1 MNTLNFSI
9 DELDEIRQ
17 AVYKVSD
24 AYYALKRIK
33 DSGATDGDLAKLVHD
48 LKELTQDGSVG
59 YFTKTL

>member
-1 MNTLNFSI
+1 MNTENFTI
-9 DELDEIRQ
+9 EELDEIKQ

-33 DSGATDGDLAKLVHD
+33 ESGCNDPDLAKLVFD

-59 YFTKTL
+59 YFTETL